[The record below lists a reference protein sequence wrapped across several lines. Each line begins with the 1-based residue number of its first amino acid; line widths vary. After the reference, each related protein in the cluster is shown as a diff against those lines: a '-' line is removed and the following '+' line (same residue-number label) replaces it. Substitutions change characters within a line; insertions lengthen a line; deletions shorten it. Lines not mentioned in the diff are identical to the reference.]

1 MSGLVT
7 GTVVLGGGITGLAAA
22 ERLAAAGVPFV
33 LVEADARLG
42 GKITTERVDGFVI
55 EGGPDCFLAA
65 KPGAIGLARELGL
78 EPRLRGTNPAHRG
91 TYVKRGGR
99 LHQLPEGITGLVPSR
114 LKPLLTTSILSP
126 WGRLRAGLEALIP
139 ARRSVGEESIAEFVT
154 RRFGRDAYD
163 WLVEPLLSGIYA
175 GDGARLSLDATFPM
189 IGQLEREHRSILRGI
204 MKRRRTGEAAA
215 PSGFMTP
222 VGGLVELVEGIER
235 RLPATAVRCGAA
247 AAAVERGAAGYR
259 VALEDGAT
267 ITADYVI
274 LATPAFASARLV
286 ERLDPELARELREI
300 PFVSTATV
308 SLAFPASAFTH
319 PLQGYGYVSPRAE
332 GGPVVACTWTSN
344 KFPDR
349 VPPGSVLVRFFI
361 GRAGVEDVVEQPEEV
376 LIDVA
381 RRELAQVVGVTSQ
394 PAFSRVFRWRNSM
407 PQYVVGHPARLARLE
422 QLRSS
427 HPGLQLAGASYR
439 GVGIPDCISSGW
451 AAARAVL
458 GAAKVAA

>member
-1 MSGLVT
+1 VT
-7 GTVVLGGGITGLAAA
+7 GTVILGAGITGLAAA
-22 ERLAAAGVPFV
+22 ERLAAASAPFV
-33 LVEADARLG
+33 LVEADTRLG

-55 EGGPDCFLAA
+55 EGGPDCFLAS

-78 EPRLRGTNPAHRG
+78 EPRLRGTNPVHRR

-139 ARRSVGEESIAEFVT
+139 ARRSAGEESIAQFVT

-189 IGQLEREHRSILRGI
+189 IGRLERDHGSILRGI
-204 MKRRRTGEAAA
+204 MRGRRAGEAGPA

-222 VGGLVELVEGIER
+222 AGGLAELVEAIEG
-235 RLPATAVRCGAA
+235 RLPAANVRCGVA
-247 AAAVERGAAGYR
+247 AAAVERDAAGYR
-259 VALEDGAT
+259 VSLEDGTT
-267 ITADYVI
+267 IVADHVI
-274 LATPAFASARLV
+274 LATPAFVSARLV
-286 ERLDPELARELREI
+286 DRLDPELARELREI

-308 SLAFPASAFTH
+308 SLAFAASAITRQ
-319 PLQGYGYVSPRAE
+319 LQGYGYVSPRAE
-332 GGPVVACTWTSN
+332 GGPVVACTVTSN

-349 VPPGSVLVRFFI
+349 VPPGGVLIRFFI
-361 GRAGVEDVVEQPEEV
+361 GRAGLEDVVEQPESV
-376 LIDVA
+376 LVDIA
-381 RRELAQVVGVTSQ
+381 RAELAQVLGVTAV
-394 PAFSRVFRWRNSM
+394 PAFTRVFRWHNSM

-422 QLRSS
+422 QLRSA

-451 AAARAVL
+451 VAASAVL